1 MVEIRNIISLC
12 MKYMFYFILIMIVFS
27 FGISIFEYSGIKFIH
42 IKSGDLFYIS
52 ALIVCISPFVWV
64 FMYAAGYFLKG
75 NIKAALLGILLAA
88 VLILSF
94 FMKNIS

>member
-1 MVEIRNIISLC
+1 MRETRNIIAVS
-12 MKYMFYFILIMIVFS
+12 MKYMFYFILILIVFAFTVS
-27 FGISIFEYSGIKFIH
+27 VFEYAGIKFIH
-42 IKSGDLFYIS
+42 IKSDNIFYLS

-64 FMYAAGYFLKG
+64 FLFILGYFLKG
-75 NIKAALLGILLAA
+75 NIKAVLLGLCLVF

>member
-1 MVEIRNIISLC
+1 MTRGEKVLNALTIVGYVFVGL
-12 MKYMFYFILIMIVFS
+12 FI
-27 FGISIFEYSGIKFIH
+27 
-42 IKSGDLFYIS
+42 
-52 ALIVCISPFVWV
+52 FVAAYLAIA
-64 FMYAAGYFLKG
+64 YAAGYFLKG